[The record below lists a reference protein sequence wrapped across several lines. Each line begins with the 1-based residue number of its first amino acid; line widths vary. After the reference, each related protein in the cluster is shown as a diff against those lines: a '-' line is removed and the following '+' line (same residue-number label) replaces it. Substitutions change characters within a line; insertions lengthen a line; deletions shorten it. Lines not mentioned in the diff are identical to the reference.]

1 MLYNKINIH
10 SELSIILRSIT
21 KMITNEILKNIK
33 HVHFTHYYN
42 KDLALENVNLQIN
55 KGEFICLVGES
66 GSGKSTLLSLLSTLL
81 KQTSGQLFF
90 EGKNYKD
97 IEDIDSFRRTNIGFI
112 FQFHYLINYLT
123 VKENIKLAKEK
134 ATHEEIYNLLKILKI
149 ENLIDKYPNEIS
161 GGQKQRVAIARA
173 LINRP
178 KVIIADEPTG
188 NLDSKNSLNVFEI
201 FKKLSESGTTII
213 VATHDKDLA
222 KFANKIYEVK
232 DGKIS

>member
-1 MLYNKINIH
+1 
-10 SELSIILRSIT
+10 
-21 KMITNEILKNIK
+21 MIKA
-33 HVHFTHYYN
+33 VHLTHYYN

-201 FKKLSESGTTII
+201 FKKLSEGGTTII

>member
-1 MLYNKINIH
+1 
-10 SELSIILRSIT
+10 
-21 KMITNEILKNIK
+21 MIKA
-33 HVHFTHYYN
+33 VHLTHYYN
-42 KDLALENVNLQIN
+42 KDLALENINLQIN

-81 KQTSGQLFF
+81 KQTSGRLFF

-232 DGKIS
+232 DGKIK